1 MTKLE
6 NLNLYKNNVTNVEPL
21 KNLIYLE
28 ELHLYGNKNLSDIS
42 PLSNLVYLRH
52 LYLAETKVT
61 NYKPVSGFKHLNLH
75 K

>member
-1 MTKLE
+1 M
-6 NLNLYKNNVTNVEPL
+6 NVTNVEPI
-21 KNLIYLE
+21 KNLIFLQ

-42 PLSNLVYLRH
+42 PLSNLVYLTQ

-61 NYKPVSGFKHLNLH
+61 DYKPVEGIKHLNLH